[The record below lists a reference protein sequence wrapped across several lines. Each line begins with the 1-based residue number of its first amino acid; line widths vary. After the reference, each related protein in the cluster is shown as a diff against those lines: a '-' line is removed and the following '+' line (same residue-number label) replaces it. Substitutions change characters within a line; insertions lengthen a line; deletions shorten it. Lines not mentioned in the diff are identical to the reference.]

1 MRSRP
6 VRRLAAMPLTL
17 LAGPANAGK
26 VALLLDRYLN
36 DIDREPVLIV
46 PNRAD
51 IDRVERDLLERTG
64 ALLGGQIG
72 TFDDLFETIARSN
85 GHHRPL
91 VTDAQRTLLVRDVV
105 ARARLSEL
113 GRSARFA
120 GFADALGAA
129 VSELESGLVEP
140 DELDGELGELVRAY
154 RAELDRLGLWD
165 RDLERRHAAERVAGE
180 LGAWDGRPVYAY
192 GFEDLT
198 GAQWALLEALTGR
211 ADVAVS
217 LPYEPGRAVFSS
229 LEQTAGDLAR
239 LADGRIEE
247 LPPGYHRYAHPALA
261 HLERALF
268 SDETAEPP
276 PSEGAVRFLEGA
288 GARGAVELVADEI
301 AELIRAGTSP
311 DAIVVVCPSLER
323 YRTVL
328 DTAFGALGLPY
339 SVEGRVRLGQTAFGH
354 ALLSLLRFAWLGGG
368 RAELYAFMRSPFS
381 GLRRDHVDFLEGR
394 LRGRAVHTPARVE
407 EETVKLRGQ
416 GLPFLEALRSAASPL
431 AAVRGLA
438 GTMLGS
444 AYGHESPPADAS
456 ARLDLR
462 AHETVLRLLDELGG
476 WQELGQAIGVEDIA
490 AALERAQLR
499 LGSPADV
506 GRVAVLDLLRARTRR
521 YEIVFVL
528 GLEEGSLPRRAE
540 TPRLLDDDLRRELE
554 ASSRARLPRPEP
566 VARERYLFYTACTRP
581 TRRLYLVRE
590 AATDDGSPREPS
602 PFWDDV
608 RALFDPHDT
617 ARWTERRPLS
627 ALVQPLADAPSER
640 ERLRAAA
647 ALAAT
652 DTAGARELARAYGWE
667 RRIDRAL
674 CAFRRSTALTH
685 PLVLEELGARAT
697 FSVTELES
705 FAECSSIWLLE
716 RLVDPRTIDGEVD
729 ARLRGSVAH
738 QTLYRFFSGL
748 PKALKIDRVEAA
760 RLDEALAFLRECFHD
775 ALAGHVHGRLELT
788 DVQRHELEQSL
799 WRDLEQ
805 FARLEAESELPL
817 VPRRFE
823 VLFGGERSAPE
834 LRRGL
839 DLGGFALTGK
849 IDRID
854 VDPFSAR
861 GIVQDYKSGASAHSA
876 QQIDSELKLQIPL
889 YMLVLRDLVGIE
901 PLGGLYRALA
911 GERKARGLLR
921 AEAKED
927 GLPGFS
933 SRDYLDDDAFW
944 GVVDRAQ
951 DHARGFVARI
961 RSGDVRHD
969 PKGGGP
975 CPSWCDLWSIC
986 RVKRA

>member
-1 MRSRP
+1 
-6 VRRLAAMPLTL
+6 MPLTL

-26 VALLLDRYLN
+26 VALLLDRYLA
-36 DIDREPVLIV
+36 DIGCEPVLIV

-51 IDRVERDLLERTG
+51 VDRVERDLLERAG

-72 TFDDLFETIARSN
+72 TFDDVFESIARSN

-105 ARARLSEL
+105 ARARLSQL

-120 GFADALGAA
+120 GFADSLAAA
-129 VSELESGLVEP
+129 VSELESGLVDPAEIR
-140 DELDGELGELVRAY
+140 GELGELVRAY
-154 RAELDRLGLWD
+154 TEELDRLGLWD
-165 RDLERRHAAERVAGE
+165 RDLERRHAAERVAGD
-180 LGAWDGRPVYAY
+180 LAAWDGRPVFAY

-198 GAQWALLEALTGR
+198 GAQWALLEALAAR
-211 ADVAVS
+211 ADVTVS

-229 LEQTAGDLAR
+229 LERTAGDLAR
-239 LADGRIEE
+239 LAESRIEE

-261 HLERALF
+261 HLERTLF
-268 SDETAEPP
+268 SDETVMEE

-288 GARGAVELVADEI
+288 GARGTAELVGDEI
-301 AELIRAGTSP
+301 LELVRAGTNP
-311 DAIVVVCPSLER
+311 DAIAVVCPSVER
-323 YRTVL
+323 FRTVL
-328 DTAFGALGLPY
+328 DTGFGALGVPY
-339 SVEGRVRLGQTAFGH
+339 AVEGHVRLGQTAFGH

-368 RAELYAFMRSPFS
+368 RADLYAFMRSPFS

-394 LRGRAVHTPARVE
+394 LRGRAVHTPERVE
-407 EETVKLRGQ
+407 EETLKLRGQ
-416 GLPFLEALRSAASPL
+416 GLPFLDALRSAASPL
-431 AAVRGLA
+431 DSVRALA

-444 AYGHESPPADAS
+444 AHGHESPPADEA

-462 AHETVLRLLDELGG
+462 AHDAVLRLLDELAG
-476 WQELGQAIGVEDIA
+476 WQELGRAVGVEDVA
-490 AALERAQLR
+490 AALERAELR
-499 LGSPADV
+499 LGTAAEP

-521 YEIVFVL
+521 YEVVFVL

-540 TPRLLDDDLRRELE
+540 TPRLLDDDTRRELE
-554 ASSRARLPRPEP
+554 TSTRARLPRPEP
-566 VARERYLFYTACTRP
+566 VARERYLFYTACTRAS
-581 TRRLYLVRE
+581 RRLYLVRE
-590 AATDDGSPREPS
+590 AASDDGSPRQPS

-608 RALFDPHDT
+608 RALYDRQDV
-617 ARWTERRPLS
+617 ARWTTRRPLS
-627 ALVQPLADAPSER
+627 ALVRPLGDAPSER

-652 DTAGARELARAYGWE
+652 DPPGARDLARAYGWE
-667 RRIDRAL
+667 RRIDRAIG
-674 CAFRRSTALTH
+674 AFRRSTALTH
-685 PLVLEELGARAT
+685 PLVMEELAARAT

-716 RLVDPRTIDGEVD
+716 RIVDPRTIDGEVD

-748 PKALKIDRVEAA
+748 PKQLKIERVEAE
-760 RLDEALAFLRECFHD
+760 RLDEALSFLRQCFQD
-775 ALAGHVHGRLELT
+775 ALTGHVYGRLELT
-788 DVQRHELEQSL
+788 DVQRHELEQGL

-805 FARLEAESELPL
+805 FVRLEADSELPL

-839 DLGGFALTGK
+839 ELGGFALTGK

-861 GIVQDYKSGASAHSA
+861 GIVQDYKSGVSAHSA

-921 AEAKED
+921 AGAKDD
-927 GLPGFS
+927 GLPGLS
-933 SRDYLDDDAFW
+933 ARDYLDDESFW
-944 GVVDRAQ
+944 AVVERAQ
-951 DHARGFVARI
+951 DHARGVVARI
-961 RSGDVRHD
+961 RTGDVRHD

-975 CPSWCDLWSIC
+975 CPSWCDKWSMC
-986 RVKRA
+986 RVRRA

>member
-1 MRSRP
+1 
-6 VRRLAAMPLTL
+6 MPLTL

-26 VALLLDRYLN
+26 VALLLDRYLA
-36 DIDREPVLIV
+36 DIGREPVLIV

-51 IDRVERDLLERTG
+51 IDRVERDLLDLTG

-72 TFDDLFETIARSN
+72 TFDDVFEGIARSN

-91 VTDAQRTLLVRDVV
+91 VTDAQRALLVRDVV
-105 ARARLSEL
+105 ARVRLSQL

-129 VSELESGLVEP
+129 VSELESGLVDP
-140 DELDGELGELVRAY
+140 DGIAGELGELLRAY
-154 RAELDRLGLWD
+154 REDLDRLGLWD
-165 RDLERRHAAERVAGE
+165 RDLERRHAAELVAGD
-180 LGAWDGRPVYAY
+180 LAAWDGRPVYAY

-198 GAQWALLEALTGR
+198 GAQWALLEALAGR
-211 ADVAVS
+211 ADVTVS

-229 LEQTAGDLAR
+229 LERTASDLAR

-268 SDETAEPP
+268 SDETVAAEER
-276 PSEGAVRFLEGA
+276 SDGAVRFLEAA
-288 GARGAVELVADEI
+288 GARGAVEVVADEI
-301 AELIRAGTSP
+301 LALIRAGTSP
-311 DAIVVVCPSLER
+311 DAIAVVCPSLER
-323 YRTVL
+323 FRTAL
-328 DTAFGALGLPY
+328 DTGFGALGVPY
-339 SVEGRVRLGQTAFGH
+339 AVEGRVRLGQTAFGY
-354 ALLSLLRFAWLGGG
+354 ALLSLLRYAWLGGG
-368 RAELYAFMRSPFS
+368 RAELYVFMRSPFS

-394 LRGRAVHTPARVE
+394 LRGRAIHTPERVA
-407 EETVKLRGQ
+407 EETLKLRGQ
-416 GLPFLEALRSAASPL
+416 GLPFLDALRSAPSVL
-431 AAVRGLA
+431 DGVRALA
-438 GTMLGS
+438 GAMLGS
-444 AYGHESPPADAS
+444 AYGHDSPPADEA

-462 AHETVLRLLDELGG
+462 AHEAVLRLLDELAG
-476 WQELGQAIGVEDIA
+476 WQELGRPVGVEDVVA
-490 AALERAQLR
+490 VLERTQVR
-499 LGSPADV
+499 LASAAEP

-521 YEIVFVL
+521 YEVVFLL

-540 TPRLLDDDLRRELE
+540 SPRLLDDDTRRELE
-554 ASSRARLPRPEP
+554 SSTRSRLPRPEP

-590 AATDDGSPREPS
+590 AATEDGSLRQPS

-608 RALFDPHDT
+608 RSLYDRQDV
-617 ARWTERRPLS
+617 ARWTIRRPLS
-627 ALVQPLADAPSER
+627 ALVRPLGDAPSER

-647 ALAAT
+647 ALAST
-652 DTAGARELARAYGWE
+652 DTAGARDLARAYGWE
-667 RRIDRAL
+667 RRLDRAL
-674 CAFRRSTALTH
+674 GAFRRSTALTH
-685 PLVLEELGARAT
+685 PLVLEELAARST

-705 FAECSSIWLLE
+705 FSECSSIWLLE

-748 PKALKIDRVEAA
+748 PKQLKTERVEVE
-760 RLDEALAFLRECFHD
+760 RLDESLSFLRECFQE
-775 ALAGHVHGRLELT
+775 ALTGHVYGRLELT

-805 FARLEAESELPL
+805 FIRLEAESELPL

-823 VLFGGERSAPE
+823 VLFGGERAAPE

-839 DLGGFALTGK
+839 ELGGFALTGK

-861 GIVQDYKSGASAHSA
+861 GIVQDYKSGVSAHSA

-921 AEAKED
+921 ADAKED

-933 SRDYLDDDAFW
+933 ARDYLDDESFW
-944 GVVDRAQ
+944 GVVERAQ
-951 DHARGFVARI
+951 GHARGVVERI
-961 RSGDVRHD
+961 RAGDVRHD
-969 PKGGGP
+969 PKSGGP
-975 CPSWCDLWSIC
+975 CPTWCQLSSMC
-986 RVKRA
+986 RVGRA

>member
-1 MRSRP
+1 M
-6 VRRLAAMPLTL
+6 
-17 LAGPANAGK
+17 
-26 VALLLDRYLN
+26 
-36 DIDREPVLIV
+36 
-46 PNRAD
+46 
-51 IDRVERDLLERTG
+51 
-64 ALLGGQIG
+64 
-72 TFDDLFETIARSN
+72 
-85 GHHRPL
+85 
-91 VTDAQRTLLVRDVV
+91 V
-105 ARARLSEL
+105 ARARLSQL

-120 GFADALGAA
+120 GFADSLAAA
-129 VSELESGLVEP
+129 VSELESGLVDPAEVG
-140 DELDGELGELVRAY
+140 GELGELVRAY
-154 RAELDRLGLWD
+154 REELDRLDLWD
-165 RDLERRHAAERVAGE
+165 RDLERRHAAERVAGD
-180 LGAWDGRPVYAY
+180 LAAWDGRPVFAY

-198 GAQWALLEALTGR
+198 GAQWALLEALAGR
-211 ADVAVS
+211 ADVTVS

-229 LEQTAGDLAR
+229 LERTAGDLGR

-247 LPPGYHRYAHPALA
+247 LPPGYHRHAHPALV

-268 SDETAEPP
+268 ADEAVAEE
-276 PSEGAVRFLEGA
+276 PSGGAVRFLEGA

-301 AELIRAGTSP
+301 LELVRAGTSP
-311 DAIVVVCPSLER
+311 DAIAVVCPSLER
-323 YRTVL
+323 FRTVL
-328 DTAFGALGLPY
+328 DTTFGALGVPY
-339 SVEGRVRLGQTAFGH
+339 SVEGHVRLGQTAFGH
-354 ALLSLLRFAWLGGG
+354 ALLSVLRYAWLGGG
-368 RAELYAFMRSPFS
+368 RADLYAFMRSPFS

-394 LRGRAVHTPARVE
+394 LRGRAVHTPERVE
-407 EETVKLRGQ
+407 EETLKLRGQ
-416 GLPFLEALRSAASPL
+416 GLPFLDALRSAASPL
-431 AAVRGLA
+431 DSVRGLA
-438 GTMLGS
+438 ATMLGS
-444 AYGHESPPADAS
+444 AYGHESPPTDEG

-462 AHETVLRLLDELGG
+462 AHEAVLRLLDELAG
-476 WQELGQAIGVEDIA
+476 WQELGRAVGVEDVA

-499 LGSPADV
+499 LGSAVEP

-521 YEIVFVL
+521 YEVVFVL
-528 GLEEGSLPRRAE
+528 GLEEGSLPRRGE
-540 TPRLLDDDLRRELE
+540 TPRLLDDDTRRELE
-554 ASSRARLPRPEP
+554 TSTRARLPRPEP

-590 AATDDGSPREPS
+590 AATDDGSPRQPS

-608 RALFDPHDT
+608 RAVFDRQDVV
-617 ARWTERRPLS
+617 RWTTRRPLS
-627 ALVQPLADAPSER
+627 ALVRPLGDAPNER

-652 DTAGARELARAYGWE
+652 DAGGARDLARAYGWE
-667 RRIDRAL
+667 RRIDRAIG
-674 CAFRRSTALTH
+674 AFRRTTALTH
-685 PLVLEELGARAT
+685 PLVLEELAARAT

-716 RLVDPRTIDGEVD
+716 RIIDPRTIDGEVD

-748 PKALKIDRVEAA
+748 PKELKIERVEAE
-760 RLDEALAFLRECFHD
+760 RLDEALSFLRKCFQD
-775 ALAGHVHGRLELT
+775 ALTGHVYGRLELT
-788 DVQRHELEQSL
+788 DVQRHELEQRL

-805 FARLEAESELPL
+805 FVRLEAESELPL

-839 DLGGFALTGK
+839 ELGGFALTGK

-861 GIVQDYKSGASAHSA
+861 GIVQDYKSGVSAHSA

-921 AEAKED
+921 AGAKED

-933 SRDYLDDDAFW
+933 ARDYLDDESFW
-944 GVVDRAQ
+944 AVVDRAQ
-951 DHARGFVARI
+951 DHARSVVARI

-975 CPSWCDLWSIC
+975 CPSWCDKWSMC
-986 RVKRA
+986 RVRRA

>member
-1 MRSRP
+1 
-6 VRRLAAMPLTL
+6 MPLTL

-26 VALLLDRYLN
+26 VALLLDRYLA

-51 IDRVERDLLERTG
+51 IDRVERDLLERVG
-64 ALLGGQIG
+64 ALLGGRIG
-72 TFDDLFETIARSN
+72 TFDDVFEQIARSN

-91 VTDAQRTLLVRDVV
+91 VTDAQRALLVRDVV
-105 ARARLSEL
+105 ARARLAQL

-120 GFADALGAA
+120 GFANALGVA

-140 DELDGELGELVRAY
+140 DEIDGELGELVRAY
-154 RAELDRLGLWD
+154 REQLDRLGLWD
-165 RDLERRHAAERVAGE
+165 RDLERRHAAERVAGD
-180 LGAWDGRPVYAY
+180 LAGWDGRPVYAY

-198 GAQWALLEALTGR
+198 GAQWGLLEALAGR
-211 ADVAVS
+211 ADVTVS
-217 LPYEPGRAVFSS
+217 LPYEPGRAVFTS

-261 HLERALF
+261 ALERTLF
-268 SDETAEPP
+268 SDETIEPS
-276 PSEGAVRFLEGA
+276 PSEGAVRFLESA
-288 GARGAVELVADEI
+288 GSRGAVELVADEI
-301 AELIRAGTSP
+301 LKLIRTGTSP
-311 DAIVVVCPSLER
+311 DAIAVVCPSLER
-323 YRTVL
+323 WRSVL
-328 DTAFGALGLPY
+328 DTGFGSLGVPYAL
-339 SVEGRVRLGQTAFGH
+339 EGQVRLAQTAFGH
-354 ALLSLLRFAWLGGG
+354 ALLSLLRFAWFGGG
-368 RAELYAFMRSPFS
+368 RADLYAFMRSPFS
-381 GLRRDHVDFLEGR
+381 GLRREHVDFLEGR
-394 LRGRAVHTPARVE
+394 LRGRAVHTPERVE
-407 EETVKLRGQ
+407 EETLKLRGQ
-416 GLPFLEALRSAASPL
+416 GLPFLDSLRSAASPL
-431 AAVRGLA
+431 DAVRALA
-438 GTMLGS
+438 GAMLGA
-444 AYGHESPPADAS
+444 AYGHESPPVDES

-462 AHETVLRLLDELGG
+462 AHEAVLQLLDELAG
-476 WQELGQAIGVEDIA
+476 WQELGQAVGVEDVS
-490 AALERAQLR
+490 AALERVQLR
-499 LGSPADV
+499 LGSAAEP

-521 YEIVFVL
+521 YEVVFVL
-528 GLEEGSLPRRAE
+528 GLEEGSLPRRTE
-540 TPRLLDDDLRRELE
+540 TPRLLDDDARRELE
-554 ASSRARLPRPEP
+554 ASTRARLPRPEP
-566 VARERYLFYTACTRP
+566 VARERYLFYTACTRA

-590 AATDDGSPREPS
+590 AATDDGSPRQPS

-608 RALFDPHDT
+608 RELYDQQDV
-617 ARWTERRPLS
+617 ARWTTRRPLS
-627 ALVQPLADAPSER
+627 ALVWPLGDAPSDR

-652 DTAGARELARAYGWE
+652 DRDRARDLARAYGWE
-667 RRIDRAL
+667 RRIDRAVG
-674 CAFRRSTALTH
+674 AFRRSTALTH
-685 PLVLEELGARAT
+685 PLVLEELAARTT

-716 RLVDPRTIDGEVD
+716 RVVDPRTIDGEVD

-748 PKALKIDRVEAA
+748 PKQLKTDRVEAE
-760 RLDEALAFLRECFHD
+760 RIDEALSFLRECFQD
-775 ALAGHVHGRLELT
+775 ALAGHVYGRLELT
-788 DVQRHELEQSL
+788 EVQRHELEQRL

-805 FARLEAESELPL
+805 FIRLESESELPL

-823 VLFGGERSAPE
+823 VSFGSERSAPE

-839 DLGGFALTGK
+839 ELGGFSLSGK

-861 GIVQDYKSGASAHSA
+861 GIVQDYKSGVSAHSA

-889 YMLVLRDLVGIE
+889 YMLVLRDLVGVE

-921 AEAKED
+921 ADARED

-933 SRDYLDDDAFW
+933 ARDYLDDESFW

-951 DHARGFVARI
+951 EHARGFVARI
-961 RSGDVRHD
+961 RSGDVKHD

-975 CPSWCDLWSIC
+975 CPTWCDLGSIC
-986 RVKRA
+986 RVRRA

>member
-1 MRSRP
+1 
-6 VRRLAAMPLTL
+6 MPLTL

-26 VALLLDRYLN
+26 VALLLDRYLA
-36 DIDREPVLIV
+36 DIGREPLLIV

-51 IDRVERDLLERTG
+51 IDRVERDLLTKSG
-64 ALLGGQIG
+64 ALFGGRIG
-72 TFDDLFETIARSN
+72 TFDDVFEGIARSN

-91 VTDAQRTLLVRDVV
+91 VTDAQRSLLVRDVV

-120 GFADALGAA
+120 GFADTVGSA
-129 VSELESGLVEP
+129 VSELESGLVDP
-140 DELDGELGELVRAY
+140 GAIDGELGELVRAY
-154 RAELDRLGLWD
+154 RAELDRLELWD

-180 LGAWDGRPVYAY
+180 LDAWDGTPVYAY

-198 GAQWALLEALTGR
+198 GAQWALLEALSGR
-211 ADVAVS
+211 ADVTVS
-217 LPYEPGRAVFSS
+217 LPYEPGRAVFAS
-229 LEQTAGDLAR
+229 LEDTAGDLAR
-239 LADGRIEE
+239 LAGGRIEE
-247 LPPGYHRYAHPALA
+247 LPPAYDAFAHPALA
-261 HLERALF
+261 HLERTLF
-268 SDETAEPP
+268 ADDAVEPA

-301 AELIRAGTSP
+301 LGLIRSGTP
-311 DAIVVVCPSLER
+311 PEQIAVVCPSLER
-323 YRTVL
+323 FRTVL
-328 DTAFGALGLPY
+328 DTAFGALGVPY
-339 SVEGRVRLGQTAFGH
+339 VAEGRLRLGQSAFGH
-354 ALLSLLRFAWLGGG
+354 ALLSLLRYAWARGG

-394 LRGRAVHTPARVE
+394 LRGRAVHTPERVE

-416 GLPFLEALRSAASPL
+416 GLPFLDSLRSAASPL
-431 AAVRGLA
+431 EAVRALA
-438 GTMLGS
+438 WTMLAA
-444 AYGHESPPADAS
+444 AYGRESPPADEA
-456 ARLDLR
+456 ARVDLR
-462 AHETVLRLLDELGG
+462 AYEAVLRLLDELSG
-476 WQELGQAIGVEDIA
+476 WQELGQAVGIEDVL
-490 AALERAQLR
+490 AALERAQVR
-499 LGSPADV
+499 LGSAGEP

-521 YEIVFVL
+521 YDVVFVL
-528 GLEEGSLPRRAE
+528 GLEEGSLPRRSE
-540 TPRLLDDDLRRELE
+540 VPRLLDDDRRRELE
-554 ASSRARLPRPEP
+554 ASTKARLPRPEP
-566 VARERYLFYTACTRP
+566 VARERYLFYTACTRAS
-581 TRRLYLVRE
+581 RRLYLVRE

-608 RALFDPHDT
+608 RALFRPEEV
-617 ARWTERRPLS
+617 ARWSVRRPLS
-627 ALVQPLADAPSER
+627 ALVRPLADAPSER

-647 ALAAT
+647 ALAST
-652 DTAGARELARAYGWE
+652 DVEGARDLARAYGWE
-667 RRIDRAL
+667 RRVDRAL
-674 CAFRRSTALTH
+674 GAFRRSTALTH
-685 PLVLEELGARAT
+685 PLVVEELAARAT

-748 PKALKIDRVEAA
+748 PKELKSDRVEAE
-760 RLDEALAFLRECFHD
+760 RLDETLTFLRTCFQD
-775 ALAGHVHGRLELT
+775 ALAGHVYGRLELT

-805 FARLEAESELPL
+805 FVRLEAESELPL

-921 AEAKED
+921 ADAKGD
-927 GLPGFS
+927 GLPDTFS
-933 SRDYLDDDAFW
+933 RNDYLDDEAFW
-944 GVVDRAQ
+944 AVVERAQ
-951 DHARGFVARI
+951 EHARGFVERI
-961 RSGDVRHD
+961 RTGDVRHD

-975 CPSWCDLWSIC
+975 CPTWCELWSMC
-986 RVKRA
+986 RVRRA

>member
-1 MRSRP
+1 
-6 VRRLAAMPLTL
+6 MPLTL

-26 VALLLDRYLN
+26 VALLLDRYLAA
-36 DIDREPVLIV
+36 IDREPVLIV

-51 IDRVERDLLERTG
+51 IDRVERDLLERAG
-64 ALLGGQIG
+64 ALLSGAIG
-72 TFDDLFETIARSN
+72 TFDDVFEQIARSN
-85 GHHRPL
+85 GHHLPL
-91 VTDAQRTLLVRDVV
+91 VTDAQRALLVRDVV
-105 ARARLSEL
+105 ARARLAQL

-120 GFADALGAA
+120 GFADVLGAA

-140 DELDGELGELVRAY
+140 EEIDGELGELVHAY
-154 RAELDRLGLWD
+154 REELDRLGLWD
-165 RDLERRHAAERVAGE
+165 RDLERRHAAERVAGD
-180 LGAWDGRPVYAY
+180 LAAWDGRPVYAY

-198 GAQWALLEALTGR
+198 GAQWRLLEALAGR
-211 ADVAVS
+211 ADVTVS

-229 LEQTAGDLAR
+229 LEQTAGDLGR
-239 LADGRIEE
+239 LAAGRIEE

-261 HLERALF
+261 HLERTLF
-268 SDETAEPP
+268 SDETIERA

-288 GARGAVELVADEI
+288 GSRGAIEVVADEI
-301 AELIRAGTSP
+301 LKLIRAGTEP
-311 DAIVVVCPSLER
+311 DAIAVVCPSVER
-323 YRTVL
+323 FSSVL
-328 DTAFGALGLPY
+328 DTGFGSLGVPY
-339 SVEGRVRLGQTAFGH
+339 SVEGRARLAQTAFGH
-354 ALLSLLRFAWLGGG
+354 ALLSLLRYTWLGGG
-368 RAELYAFMRSPFS
+368 RADLYAFMRSPFS
-381 GLRRDHVDFLEGR
+381 ALRREHVDFLEGR
-394 LRGRAVHTPARVE
+394 LRGRAVHTPERVE
-407 EETVKLRGQ
+407 EETLKFRGQ
-416 GLPFLEALRSAASPL
+416 GLPFLDALRSAPSPL
-431 AAVRGLA
+431 DAVRSLV
-438 GTMLGS
+438 GTMLCA
-444 AYGHESPPADAS
+444 AYGHMSPPVDES

-462 AHETVLRLLDELGG
+462 AHEAVLRLLDELAG
-476 WQELGQAIGVEDIA
+476 WQELGQPVGVEDVA
-490 AALERAQLR
+490 AALERVQLR
-499 LGSPADV
+499 LGSAAEP
-506 GRVAVLDLLRARTRR
+506 GRVAVLDVLRVRTRR
-521 YEIVFVL
+521 YEVVFVL
-528 GLEEGSLPRRAE
+528 GLEEGSLPRRTE
-540 TPRLLDDDLRRELE
+540 TPRLLDDDTRRELE
-554 ASSRARLPRPEP
+554 ASTRARLPRPEP
-566 VARERYLFYTACTRP
+566 VARERYLFYTACTRA

-590 AATDDGSPREPS
+590 AATDDGSPRQPS

-608 RALFDPHDT
+608 RGLYDPQDV
-617 ARWTERRPLS
+617 ARWTTRRPLS
-627 ALVQPLADAPSER
+627 ALVWPLGDAPSDR

-652 DTAGARELARAYGWE
+652 DTDGARDLARAYGWE

-674 CAFRRSTALTH
+674 GAFRRSTALTH
-685 PLVLEELGARAT
+685 PLVLEELAARTT

-716 RLVDPRTIDGEVD
+716 RLVDPRRIDGEVD

-748 PKALKIDRVEAA
+748 PKQLKTDRVEAE
-760 RLDEALAFLRECFHD
+760 RIDEALAFLRECFQD
-775 ALAGHVHGRLELT
+775 ALAGHVYGRLELT
-788 DVQRHELEQSL
+788 AIQRHELEQRL

-805 FARLEAESELPL
+805 FVRLESESELPL

-823 VLFGGERSAPE
+823 VLFGSDRSAPE

-839 DLGGFALTGK
+839 ELGGFSLSGK

-861 GIVQDYKSGASAHSA
+861 GIVQDYKSGVSAHSA

-889 YMLVLRDLVGIE
+889 YMLVLRDLVGVE

-921 AEAKED
+921 AEARED

-933 SRDYLDDDAFW
+933 ARDYLDDESFW

-951 DHARGFVARI
+951 DHARDFVARI

-975 CPSWCDLWSIC
+975 CPTWCELWSIC
-986 RVKRA
+986 RVRRA

>member
-1 MRSRP
+1 
-6 VRRLAAMPLTL
+6 MPLTL

-26 VALLLDRYLN
+26 VALLLDRYLA
-36 DIDREPVLIV
+36 DIGREPTLIV

-51 IDRVERDLLERTG
+51 IDRVERDLLEHAG
-64 ALLGGQIG
+64 ALLGGRIG
-72 TFDDLFETIARSN
+72 TFDDVFEDIARSN

-91 VTDAQRTLLVRDVV
+91 VTDVQRALLVRDVV
-105 ARARLSEL
+105 ARARLSQL

-120 GFADALGAA
+120 GFADALATA

-140 DELDGELGELVRAY
+140 DEIDGELGELVRAY

-165 RDLERRHAAERVAGE
+165 RDLERHHAAERVARDFA
-180 LGAWDGRPVYAY
+180 AWDGRPVYAY

-198 GAQWALLEALTGR
+198 GAQWALLEALAGR
-211 ADVAVS
+211 ADVTVS

-229 LEQTAGDLAR
+229 LEQTADDLAR
-239 LADGRIEE
+239 LADGRVEE

-261 HLERALF
+261 HLERMLF
-268 SDETAEPP
+268 SDETVERAE
-276 PSEGAVRFLEGA
+276 SEGAVRFLEGA
-288 GARGAVELVADEI
+288 GSRGAVELVADEI
-301 AELIRAGTSP
+301 LKLIRTGTSP
-311 DAIVVVCPSLER
+311 DAIAIVCPSLER
-323 YRTVL
+323 FRTVL
-328 DTAFGALGLPY
+328 DTGFGALGVPY
-339 SVEGRVRLGQTAFGH
+339 AIESRVSLGQTAFGH
-354 ALLSLLRFAWLGGG
+354 ALLSLLRYAWLGGG
-368 RAELYAFMRSPFS
+368 RPELYAFMRSPFS
-381 GLRRDHVDFLEGR
+381 GFRRDHVDFLEGR
-394 LRGRAVHTPARVE
+394 LRGRAVHTPERVE
-407 EETVKLRGQ
+407 EETIKLRGQ
-416 GLPFLEALRSAASPL
+416 GLPFLDSLRAAASPL
-431 AAVRGLA
+431 DAVRALA
-438 GTMLGS
+438 GTMLG
-444 AYGHESPPADAS
+444 AVYGHESPPTDET

-462 AHETVLRLLDELGG
+462 AHEAVLRLLDEIAG
-476 WQELGQAIGVEDIA
+476 WQALGQTVGVEDVF
-490 AALERAQLR
+490 AALERVQLPR
-499 LGSPADV
+499 GSAGES
-506 GRVAVLDLLRARTRR
+506 GRVAVLDLMRARTRR
-521 YEIVFVL
+521 YDVVFVL
-528 GLEEGSLPRRAE
+528 GLEEGNLPRRTE
-540 TPRLLDDDLRRELE
+540 PPRLLDDDTRRELE
-554 ASSRARLPRPEP
+554 ASGRARLPRPEP
-566 VARERYLFYTACTRP
+566 VARERYLFYTACTRG

-608 RALFDPHDT
+608 RALYDPQDV
-617 ARWTERRPLS
+617 ARWTTRRPLS
-627 ALVQPLADAPSER
+627 SLVWPLGDAPSER

-647 ALAAT
+647 ALAAV
-652 DTAGARELARAYGWE
+652 DVGGARDRARAYGWE
-667 RRIDRAL
+667 RRMDRAL
-674 CAFRRSTALTH
+674 GAFRRSTALTH
-685 PLVLEELGARAT
+685 PLVLEELAARTT

-748 PKALKIDRVEAA
+748 PKQLKTESVEAE
-760 RLDEALAFLRECFHD
+760 RIDEALSFLRECFDD
-775 ALAGHVHGRLELT
+775 ALAGHVYGRLELT
-788 DVQRHELEQSL
+788 DVQRYELEQGL

-805 FARLEAESELPL
+805 FVRLEAESELPL

-823 VLFGGERSAPE
+823 VLFGSERSTPE

-839 DLGGFALTGK
+839 ELGGFSLSGK

-861 GIVQDYKSGASAHSA
+861 GIVQDYKSGVSAHSA

-921 AEAKED
+921 ADAKED

-933 SRDYLDDDAFW
+933 SRDYLDDESFW
-944 GVVDRAQ
+944 AVVDRAQ
-951 DHARGFVARI
+951 EHARGVVARV

-975 CPSWCDLWSIC
+975 CPSWCELWSIC
-986 RVKRA
+986 RVRRA